1 MQSEFAERQKRDFFR
16 DISALGSLIFYV
28 LLIIFF
34 FALNNYTS
42 LEKLF
47 VGVILMYLV
56 TIIIRLIYFKNRPDK
71 FTYHNI
77 IEKIDAS
84 SFPSLHAARTGFLS
98 VFFAY
103 FFNNFLISVILAVLA
118 LGILFSRVYLRK
130 HDFMDVLAG
139 AVLGVLAYFMANS
152 LIV

>member
-1 MQSEFAERQKRDFFR
+1 MQSEFAERQKHDAMR
-16 DISALGSLIFYV
+16 DISALGSLFFYA
-28 LLIIFF
+28 LLMILF
-34 FALNNYTS
+34 FALNDYTS

-56 TIIIRLIYFKNRPDK
+56 TIIIRLVYFKNRPDK
-71 FTYHNI
+71 FAYHNV
-77 IEKIDAS
+77 IEKIDAA

-103 FFNNFLISVILAVLA
+103 YFDNMLISVILPLLA

-139 AVLGVLAYFMANS
+139 AVLGVLAYFAVN
-152 LIV
+152 LILA